1 MQNDTKRSK
10 RNWKTTSRNGNKFML
25 RAHPSQSQ
33 GVRVQTKWDVIPLL
47 PLARAKLCPGSVIIR
62 SDEQSAKIG
71 VSGRR
76 AMRRK
81 AKERRAP
88 AIR

>member
-1 MQNDTKRSK
+1 MLERERPIP
-10 RNWKTTSRNGNKFML
+10 RNLVLKAYACK
-25 RAHPSQSQ
+25 PSGTLS
-33 GVRVQTKWDVIPLL
+33 PSS
-47 PLARAKLCPGSVIIR
+47 KLCPGSVIIR

-81 AKERRAP
+81 AKERRAS
-88 AIR
+88 AIRKY

>member
-1 MQNDTKRSK
+1 MLERERPISS
-10 RNWKTTSRNGNKFML
+10 SRRT
-25 RAHPSQSQ
+25 RANQVGRYPPP
-33 GVRVQTKWDVIPLL
+33 RT
-47 PLARAKLCPGSVIIR
+47 KLCPGSVIIR

-81 AKERRAP
+81 AKERRAS
-88 AIR
+88 AIRKY